1 MHPNLTYIMP
11 LFQTVEGRISHFA
24 VLSNIQTKHLV
35 LSVYAYLAGQRAGDA
50 VAEQRADYCNYYRY
64 ADTCCLCAKLRPV
77 AIDSAVISADRSLSE
92 YARQQTAPYSARTVA
107 AESVERVIEA
117 ELLLAEGDHHE
128 ANGAGG

>member
-77 AIDSAVISADRSLSE
+77 AIDSAVISC
-92 YARQQTAPYSARTVA
+92 
-107 AESVERVIEA
+107 
-117 ELLLAEGDHHE
+117 
-128 ANGAGG
+128 